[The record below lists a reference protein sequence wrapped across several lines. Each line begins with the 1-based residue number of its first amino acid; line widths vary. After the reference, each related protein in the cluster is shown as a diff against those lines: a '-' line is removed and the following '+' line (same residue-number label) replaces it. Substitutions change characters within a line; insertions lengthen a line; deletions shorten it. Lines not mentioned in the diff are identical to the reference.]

1 MPKRLRGKYFLSAEL
16 TGTGAAITTPHTLKG
31 VPTVSTIIVGG
42 TPNSAVVITEGTHTA
57 WDFIVTATTGTKYK
71 IYGEI

>member
-16 TGTGAAITTPHTLKG
+16 TGTGSAITTAHTLKR
-31 VPTVSTIIVGG
+31 VPTVTTIIVSD

-57 WDFIVTATTGTKYK
+57 TDFVVTATTGTKYK